1 MDSIGSRIKE
11 KRKELHLTQTK
22 IKELT
27 GISSGNMSDYENG
40 RVLPSA
46 LAIISLS
53 KVLNCSTDW
62 LLTGQS
68 IQGSINTYSS
78 EEQTLIETFRKLTDN
93 DKEEIL
99 LLSRIKLERIENKR
113 KECLSHSEA
122 TEIETISNLA

>member
-1 MDSIGSRIKE
+1 MDSIGSRIKK

-46 LAIISLS
+46 LAIVSLS

-68 IQGSINTYSS
+68 NHDSIDTYSS
-78 EEQTLIETFRKLTDN
+78 EEQALVETFRKLTDN

-99 LLSRIKLERIENKR
+99 LLSRIKLERIENK
-113 KECLSHSEA
+113 KECLSHSD
-122 TEIETISNLA
+122 TDEIQTISNLA

>member
-11 KRKELHLTQTK
+11 KRKEMHLTQTK

-27 GISSGNMSDYENG
+27 GISSGNMSDYENE

-62 LLTGQS
+62 LLTGHSTQN
-68 IQGSINTYSS
+68 SINTYSS
-78 EEQTLIETFRKLTDN
+78 EEQSLIETFRKLTDN

-113 KECLSHSEA
+113 KECLSNSEA
-122 TEIETISNLA
+122 TETETISNLA

>member
-22 IKELT
+22 VKELT

-53 KVLNCSTDW
+53 KILNCSTDW

-68 IQGSINTYSS
+68 YKPSSNFYST
-78 EEQTLIETFRKLTDN
+78 EEQALIETFRKLTDN

-113 KECLSHSEA
+113 KELLSHSETA
-122 TEIETISNLA
+122 KSESISNLA

>member
-11 KRKELHLTQTK
+11 KRKELNLTQIK

-53 KVLNCSTDW
+53 KALNCSTDW
-62 LLTGQS
+62 LLTGQTNNS
-68 IQGSINTYSS
+68 LSNSYSS
-78 EEQTLIETFRKLTDN
+78 EEQALIETFRKLTDD

-99 LLSRIKLERIENKR
+99 LLSRMKLERAENKR
-113 KECLSHSEA
+113 SRCLSHSE
-122 TEIETISNLA
+122 TTNIESA